1 MFVASCSWG
10 LSQLVFIS
18 EWLSV
23 NNKTLLLGIL
33 HEQAIT
39 VFTYNAI
46 MGFCSCKRDE
56 TISARKNMHVLLL
69 PPLHL
74 FISFTSDVQIT
85 FNVYSISK
93 ATDNAT
99 RRQSAVVTFLF
110 LAFVFQE
117 QIVRD
122 NIFYF
127 HCCSAL

>member
-1 MFVASCSWG
+1 MK

-33 HEQAIT
+33 HEQAII

-56 TISARKNMHVLLL
+56 TISARKNMHVLLP

-74 FISFTSDVQIT
+74 FISFSFDVQIT

-93 ATDNAT
+93 ATDN
-99 RRQSAVVTFLF
+99 AVVTFLF

-127 HCCSAL
+127 PLLFSLITAFGN